1 MSFRFTLLMVLL
13 VLLASI
19 SQQVSGAESQE
30 WTDVLAAYEQ
40 LEATEPYLKKA
51 REAVDRTVAMR
62 CSSLDRQCVSFSRER
77 PDMVLAAVPDNPE
90 FWSAYDSVLAARP
103 VPVEHIDL
111 DDLPAYSEFIEGTK
125 VWLRRELVTSQIA
138 DVERL
143 EEHLSAHRRRLAMS
157 NTLIDKMIFLA
168 TTRILLPGINVHM
181 AHREATGLGADQRM
195 LDDLLEPLAPEEL
208 SIRRAMD
215 GELRLAA
222 KRIQQDSNEVG
233 TLNEIDRFYTYVSDR
248 SEADWEDFWLNG
260 LNLHENV
267 PGLLL
272 DEEWLPDLAN
282 YAANIR
288 NVDATLLV
296 LQALRGIYEGRVS
309 PGIPAQPPPAGWYWD
324 WQEETQSLCLEPG
337 SIHATLDH
345 PDTICLEYLD
355 RNLFL

>member
-1 MSFRFTLLMVLL
+1 MVLL
-13 VLLASI
+13 VLLSSL
-19 SQQVSGAESQE
+19 SQWVSGAEYGA
-30 WTDVLAAYEQ
+30 WTDVIDAYEQ
-40 LEATEPYLKKA
+40 FEATEPYLKETSEVVV
-51 REAVDRTVAMR
+51 RNVATH
-62 CSSLDRQCVSFSRER
+62 CSTLDRQCVSFTREQ

-103 VPVEHIDL
+103 LPVEHIDL
-111 DDLPAYSEFIEGTK
+111 DDLPSYSEFIEGTK
-125 VWLRRELVTSQIA
+125 GWLLRELVTRQIA

-143 EEHLSAHRRRLAMS
+143 EEHLSAHRRRLALS
-157 NTLIDKMIFLA
+157 NILIDKMVFLA
-168 TTRILLPGINVHM
+168 TTGILLSGINVHM
-181 AHREATGLGADQRM
+181 AHREATGLVEGKRM

-215 GELRLAA
+215 GEFRLAE

-233 TLNEIDRFYTYVSDR
+233 MLNEIERFYTYVSDR

-260 LNLHENV
+260 LNIHENV

-296 LQALRGIYEGRVS
+296 LQALRGVYEGKVS

-324 WQEETQSLCLEPG
+324 WQEDTQSLCLEPG

-355 RNLFL
+355 EDLFK